1 MFFANQPNLLP
12 LQVVNL
18 GKQTV
23 ILGNMQVTASD
34 ALLENNIALVGAI
47 ESGFY
52 FTLDSMITPYQA
64 GPMEILV
71 SVSFTDDF
79 NQPQS
84 YDTTLLVD
92 VIEMDMDDFGEGDD
106 QYPPFEDFDD
116 WESAP
121 AEETFWQKL
130 LRVLKGL
137 IGLGSGVKTDS
148 MFYGDEGFP
157 SDLP

>member
-1 MFFANQPNLLP
+1 
-12 LQVVNL
+12 
-18 GKQTV
+18 
-23 ILGNMQVTASD
+23 MQVTASD

-92 VIEMDMDDFGEGDD
+92 VIEMDMGDFGEGDD
-106 QYPPFEDFDD
+106 QFPPFEDFDD
-116 WESAP
+116 WEPSGRRNILAKAP
-121 AEETFWQKL
+121 ASTQ
-130 LRVLKGL
+130 R
-137 IGLGSGVKTDS
+137 
-148 MFYGDEGFP
+148 
-157 SDLP
+157 SDWAGQRC